1 LQWAIFPFLH
11 PTVLRTESIW
21 QTAHVMDQQD
31 KVTKMARSTSSLRF
45 DGGPSGSPIDELD
58 ERNSVHDR
66 DEQLE
71 TYGKASSLK
80 RPGEGTAVEELLR
93 WLARSLA
100 LLALLSSFT
109 LLCVSATPLLTSLPS
124 HIGRAA
130 FRGWALIKS
139 LPLSALP
146 LLLAGSSYIVL
157 QAILR
162 PPPLELIQR
171 MMLGIAF
178 LLWGVVELMPV
189 SDLATALG
197 NVVIVLYVVDLGLI
211 IWTELQ
217 KNQPRFVR

>member
-1 LQWAIFPFLH
+1 MP
-11 PTVLRTESIW
+11 
-21 QTAHVMDQQD
+21 
-31 KVTKMARSTSSLRF
+31 RSTGSSQF
-45 DGGPSGSPIDELD
+45 DGEQSGSAVGDLD
-58 ERNSVHDR
+58 PRNLVHDR

-71 TYGKASSLK
+71 APEKASSLK
-80 RPGEGTAVEELLR
+80 RRGEGSAAEEILR

-109 LLCVSATPLLTSLPS
+109 LLCMSATLLLTSLPN

-130 FRGWALIKS
+130 FRGLVLVKS

-162 PPPLELIQR
+162 PPPLALMQR
-171 MMLGIAF
+171 MMLGVAF
-178 LLWGVVELMPV
+178 LLWGVVEVMPV

-197 NVVIVLYVVDLGLI
+197 NVVIVLYVVDLGLV

-217 KNQPRFVR
+217 KNQPRLIR

>member
-1 LQWAIFPFLH
+1 
-11 PTVLRTESIW
+11 
-21 QTAHVMDQQD
+21 MDHD
-31 KVTKMARSTSSLRF
+31 VRVTKMPRSTGSSQF
-45 DGGPSGSPIDELD
+45 DGEQSGSAVGDLD
-58 ERNSVHDR
+58 ARNLVHDR

-71 TYGKASSLK
+71 APEKASSLK
-80 RPGEGTAVEELLR
+80 RRGEGSAAEEILR

-109 LLCVSATPLLTSLPS
+109 LLCMSATLLLTSLPN

-130 FRGWALIKS
+130 FRGWVLVKS

-162 PPPLELIQR
+162 PPPLALVQR
-171 MMLGIAF
+171 MMLGVAF
-178 LLWGVVELMPV
+178 LLWGVVEVMPV

-197 NVVIVLYVVDLGLI
+197 NVVIVLYVVDLGLV

-217 KNQPRFVR
+217 KNQPRLVR